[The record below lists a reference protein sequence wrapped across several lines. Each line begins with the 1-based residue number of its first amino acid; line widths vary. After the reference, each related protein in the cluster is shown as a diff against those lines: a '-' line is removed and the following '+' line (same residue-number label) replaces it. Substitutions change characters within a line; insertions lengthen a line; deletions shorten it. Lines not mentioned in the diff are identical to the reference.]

1 MLTELE
7 ELWQENKIKLTIVG
21 ICIVLMGG
29 YFIWSHFMDEK
40 NATIVGQSV
49 SNTAT
54 MVNSQLTSSTRN
66 GKIYVDVKGAV
77 KKPGVYEVPANVRLN
92 YVLARAGGVSDQAD
106 IDQVNLASQLTD
118 QMIIYIPQIGED
130 PAINSPVLVK
140 NQTSVSSEVTT
151 TTSVGE
157 VVTKENA
164 DEAKINLN
172 TATKE
177 QLMELTGIGDKKA
190 DQIIAYRNEQGGFKS
205 IEDLKNVS
213 GIGEKTFAT
222 ISSRLIV

>member
-29 YFIWSHFMDEK
+29 YFIWSNFMDEK

-130 PAINSPVLVK
+130 PTINSPVLVK
-140 NQTSVSSEVTT
+140 NQTSVSSEVTA

-157 VVTKENA
+157 VGTEENA
-164 DEAKINLN
+164 DGAKINLN

>member
-29 YFIWSHFMDEK
+29 YFIWSNFMDEK

-106 IDQVNLASQLTD
+106 IDQVNLASQLVD
-118 QMIIYIPQIGED
+118 QMIIYIPQVGED
-130 PAINSPVLVK
+130 PEINSPVLIK
-140 NQTSVSSEVTT
+140 KQTNISGAITA
-151 TTSVGE
+151 TTSMGE
-157 VVTKENA
+157 VENA
-164 DEAKINLN
+164 DGAKINLN

>member
-29 YFIWSHFMDEK
+29 YFIWSNFMDEK
-40 NATIVGQSV
+40 NAAIVGQSV

-130 PAINSPVLVK
+130 PTINSPVLVK
-140 NQTSVSSEVTT
+140 NQTSVSSEVTA

-157 VVTKENA
+157 VGTKENA
-164 DEAKINLN
+164 DGAKINLN